1 MTGLSFCKIRIYGV
15 FSYSNFLFSSTSQ
28 RVKYILCFIFSRL
41 LTFIFCFS
49 TLVKSYVF
57 CLWVGSKCWKL
68 VNSICVFIVAQGF
81 IKLKWLT
88 NIKKKKKDLI
98 FLARQGKPSYHFGI
112 DLGHLWCRDIDI
124 SGILEIVDS
133 KMWSCCS

>member
-1 MTGLSFCKIRIYGV
+1 MTDLSFCKIGIYGV
-15 FSYSNFLFSSTSQ
+15 FSLYSNFLFSSTSQ
-28 RVKYILCFIFSRL
+28 PVKYILCFVFSRL
-41 LTFIFCFS
+41 LTFIFCLS
-49 TLVKSYVF
+49 TVVKSYVF

-88 NIKKKKKDLI
+88 NIKKKRILF
-98 FLARQGKPSYHFGI
+98 FLQKPSYHFGI

-124 SGILEIVDS
+124 SGILKIVDS